1 MVWNETQ
8 DKGCAMDT
16 KIRVLIVDDTP
27 DNVWFLADALK
38 DICIIQVA
46 RDGQSALK
54 TVSQNP
60 LPEIILLDV
69 QMPGMDGYE
78 VCRQLKL
85 GHTTRDIPVIFVTAM
100 GEVQNEAKGLM
111 CGGADYIHK
120 PFDPAIV
127 RARVQNMAE
136 LKRYRD
142 CLQDIIRAQTAALR
156 KTQVGTIMALAD
168 LAEWRDP
175 ETGEH
180 IKRTQEYVRCIAQEL
195 ARNPKF
201 ITELTPDFVEMLYMC
216 APLHDMGK
224 VSISDAILL
233 KPSKLTPEEFAVMQ
247 KHCEFGAAIIRRSL
261 ERIGHEPFLEMAY
274 QVARWHH
281 DRWDGEGYPDGLM
294 GEAIPLAARIMSV
307 ADVYDALISERPYK
321 PPMEHEEA
329 MRIIVEDRGK
339 RFDPDVVDAFCDVS
353 VQIQEIALRIGSK
366 EKQPLQ

>member
-1 MVWNETQ
+1 
-8 DKGCAMDT
+8 MDE
-16 KIRVLIVDDTP
+16 KIRVLIVDDTS
-27 DNVWFLADALK
+27 DNIWFLAEALK

-46 RDGQSALK
+46 RDGASALK
-54 TVSQNP
+54 IIDQKP
-60 LPEIILLDV
+60 LPELVLLDV

-85 GHTTRDIPVIFVTAM
+85 AHTTRDIPVIFVTAM

-142 CLQDIIRAQTAALR
+142 CLHDIIHTQTTALR
-156 KTQVGTIMALAD
+156 KMQVGTIMALAD

-195 ARNPKF
+195 SRNPKYAA
-201 ITELTPDFVEMLYMC
+201 ELTPDFIEMLYMC

-233 KPSKLTPEEFAVMQ
+233 KPGRLTPDEFAIMQ
-247 KHCEFGAAIIRRSL
+247 KHCEFGAEIIRRSL
-261 ERIGHEPFLEMAY
+261 ERIGREPFLEMAY

-281 DRWDGEGYPDGLM
+281 DRWDGEGYPDGLI

-321 PPMEHEEA
+321 PPMPHDEA
-329 MRIIVEDRGK
+329 LRHIIEDSGK
-339 RFDPDVVDAFCDVS
+339 RFDPDVVSAFYAVS
-353 VQIQEIALRIGSK
+353 DQVRDIAARIVARHNHT
-366 EKQPLQ
+366 LQ